1 MNQST
6 RRAFLASSSAF
17 VALPF
22 LESFG
27 YRRFASAAHVTADVA
42 PKRMIFLG
50 MGYGVTT
57 ETWYP
62 DIKTPGCDYEIPESL
77 QPLEKHKKDITI
89 FQNLEHANSR
99 DGHSGSTFWLTGA
112 DRYAVPG
119 RSFHNTISVDQVA
132 AAQFGGGTRFTSL
145 HLNGGDDNGHGPG
158 SISWNN
164 QGKPIA
170 GMPHPVAM
178 YHKLFSSDNMP
189 LAQRQALLADDR
201 SALDTVLSDARS
213 VTKGLTK
220 TDKDKIDEY
229 FQSIREIEVRI
240 AKDEKWLTV
249 PKKQPTSPI
258 KEPSETLEGIP
269 EVEMAYDLMLA
280 AMQVDAS
287 RVFTYRMPGDSFASS
302 LGSSYSVHNLSHHP
316 GSPERTRDSILR
328 DQKNAELLAGFI
340 KKLKASKEPDGSSLY
355 DNVTLT
361 FGSNLR
367 TVHSLNNCPTLVT
380 GGGAGFQHG
389 RHLVMEKKTPL
400 CNLWLSILQGSGVQA
415 KTFGDATGVIN
426 ELFQA

>member
-1 MNQST
+1 MYQPN
-6 RRAFLASSSAF
+6 RRAFLGSSIAF
-17 VALPF
+17 IALPF

-27 YRRFASAAHVTADVA
+27 YRRFSSAASAVSAS

-57 ETWYP
+57 EAWYP
-62 DIKTPGCDYEIPESL
+62 DANTPGVDYEIPESL
-77 QPLEKHKKDITI
+77 RPLAKHKQDFTV

-112 DRYAVPG
+112 DRYAIPG
-119 RSFHNTISVDQVA
+119 QSFHNTISADQVA
-132 AAQFGGGTRFTSL
+132 AAQFGNETRYTSL

-158 SISWNN
+158 SLSWNR
-164 QGKPIA
+164 QGKPIG

-178 YHKLFSSDNMP
+178 YHKLFSSDTMP
-189 LAQRQALLADDR
+189 LAERQALLADDR

-213 VTKGLTK
+213 ITKGLTK
-220 TDKDKIDEY
+220 TDKDKVNEY

-240 AKDEKWLTV
+240 AKDEKWLNV
-249 PKKQPTSPI
+249 PKRTPANPVQ
-258 KEPSETLEGIP
+258 EPASSLEGIP
-269 EVEMAYDLMLA
+269 EVEMAYDLMIA

-287 RVFTYRMPGDSFASS
+287 RVFTYRLPGDSFVSS
-302 LGSSYSVHNLSHHP
+302 LGSNYSVHNLSHHP

-340 KKLKASKEPDGSSLY
+340 DKLKASKEPDGSSLY
-355 DNVTLT
+355 DQVTVTL
-361 FGSNLR
+361 GSNLR
-367 TVHSLNNCPTLVT
+367 TVHSLDNCPTLVT
-380 GGGAGFQHG
+380 GGGAGFHHG

-400 CNLWLSILQGSGVQA
+400 CNLWLSILRGSGVQ
-415 KTFGDATGVIN
+415 TDSFGDATGVID
-426 ELFQA
+426 ELFQAP